1 VNLVLS
7 ALLLASFVIG
17 VDVLVDG
24 GADLATRFGGLFR
37 APDLAWPRGVQEE
50 DGPRAWLGDS
60 AGDPRVDPSGQGDE
74 AEAAVEV
81 LEGGRAVTTLASVRR
96 R

>member
-1 VNLVLS
+1 MNLVLS
-7 ALLLASFVIG
+7 VLLLASFVIG

-50 DGPRAWLGDS
+50 DGPRAWRRAVAEVRTA
-60 AGDPRVDPSGQGDE
+60 AGRRANAADAA
-74 AEAAVEV
+74 AEVV
-81 LEGGRAVTTLASVRR
+81 EGGRAVASLARVRR